1 EDLKDRCGKPNDDLL
16 NLIESSKIRIL
27 ANKVGIKKIYSNL
40 ENAMITFNDNLNDQ
54 VYKKL
59 IGLIQAGSAKIKLD
73 NENKITLDVSE
84 NNNKRIAV
92 ARLLNELV

>member
-1 EDLKDRCGKPNDDLL
+1 
-16 NLIESSKIRIL
+16 
-27 ANKVGIKKIYSNL
+27 
-40 ENAMITFNDNLNDQ
+40 
-54 VYKKL
+54 
-59 IGLIQAGSAKIKLD
+59 LIQTGSAKIKLD

>member
-1 EDLKDRCGKPNDDLL
+1 ME
-16 NLIESSKIRIL
+16 
-27 ANKVGIKKIYSNL
+27 IKLRQINQLHWK
-40 ENAMITFNDNLNDQ
+40 

-59 IGLIQAGSAKIKLD
+59 IELIQTGSAKIKLD

>member
-1 EDLKDRCGKPNDDLL
+1 MRPSTITHTQDLGEGGLHLL
-16 NLIESSKIRIL
+16 KLMTLVTRRHLYQIISHVNR
-27 ANKVGIKKIYSNL
+27 GG
-40 ENAMITFNDNLNDQ
+40 
-54 VYKKL
+54 KKL
-59 IGLIQAGSAKIKLD
+59 IGLIQTGSAKIKLD